1 MNTIFMTKYI
11 LEVLKKDRDKYP
23 VYGEAINVISNF
35 QFIEKTDNE
44 SQLRLNKSIH
54 FFMDIRKLISER
66 LNNMGPNK
74 VAVLLSNDDELSSFL
89 DEIMEE
95 FSKENKV

>member
-23 VYGEAINVISNF
+23 IYGEAINTISNF

-44 SQLRLNKSIH
+44 SQLKLNKSIH

-89 DEIMEE
+89 DKIMEE

>member
-1 MNTIFMTKYI
+1 MNTNFMTKYI

-23 VYGEAINVISNF
+23 VYSEAIKNISNF
-35 QFIEKTDNE
+35 QTIEKTDSE
-44 SQLRLNKSIH
+44 SQLKLKQSID
-54 FFMDIRKLISER
+54 FFMNIRKLISER

-74 VAVLLSNDDELSSFL
+74 VTVLLSDDDEVSSFL
-89 DEIMEE
+89 DKIMEE

>member
-35 QFIEKTDNE
+35 QFIEKTDAE

-54 FFMDIRKLISER
+54 FFMNIRKLISER

>member
-35 QFIEKTDNE
+35 QFIEKTDAE

-74 VAVLLSNDDELSSFL
+74 VAVLLSNNDELSSFL

>member
-11 LEVLKKDRDKYP
+11 LEVLKKDRDKYT
-23 VYGEAINVISNF
+23 VYGEAINNISNF
-35 QFIEKTDNE
+35 QFIEKTDAE